1 VRRFSCR
8 SVYSTV
14 LPRTVEPSSVWRS
27 VRTTPMDD
35 YSSPLSETLRIGYLD
50 TRRLGLFS
58 LGPGTAPRAC
68 ARSGKPGCTRGEPL
82 EAALLRFPI
91 KRTAPYTPKK
101 GYTADETACPS
112 DSRSWFPRLVPLTG
126 FTLRSVL
133 VFQEDRSDYGAASQL
148 VSQPGFPGV
157 LAHRLPFARHC
168 L

>member
-14 LPRTVEPSSVWRS
+14 LPRTVELRSVWRS

-82 EAALLRFPI
+82 EAALLRLPF
-91 KRTAPYTPKK
+91 KRTAPYALKRDTRLTRPLALPIV
-101 GYTADETACPS
+101 GRGFL
-112 DSRSWFPRLVPLTG
+112 DSYL
-126 FTLRSVL
+126 
-133 VFQEDRSDYGAASQL
+133 
-148 VSQPGFPGV
+148 
-157 LAHRLPFARHC
+157 
-168 L
+168 